1 MSSRRSFRHP
11 MGALSLRR
19 AIVAATAALLLTGL
33 ASPALAIDYRGWFW
47 TTAGDANPLPF
58 DECVRRAPGAI
69 GSQGLTASKSGNNPV
84 YFDATRGGVSVTM
97 WCIGE
102 PKGFYMTLVVMNDDP
117 SQSATNIGN
126 AINTAFWGTTSSAA
140 PPPAFG
146 TVGGRWSLGSNCSW
160 APPGGWQ
167 AIISLNQDPNGVLS
181 GTVLS
186 DNNNTGSGGITILA
200 NASGYGN
207 ANPAGAQ
214 SVFSGNTMS
223 LILHPNS
230 WISVLQLT
238 GQLNGNQISGSVH
251 HYGNDDCTF
260 TMVRS

>member
-1 MSSRRSFRHP
+1 MLLSRFFRRSTR
-11 MGALSLRR
+11 ALLVRPLVF
-19 AIVAATAALLLTGL
+19 AAALALTFTAL
-33 ASPALAIDYRGWFW
+33 AAPALAIDYRGWFW

-69 GSQGLTASKSGNNPV
+69 GSQGLTAQKSGNNPA
-84 YFDATRGGVSVTM
+84 YFDASRGGVSVTL

-102 PKGFYMTLVVMNDDP
+102 PKGFYMTLVVMSDDP
-117 SQSATNIGN
+117 AQNSTNIGN
-126 AINTAFWGTTSSAA
+126 AINAAFWQTAA
-140 PPPAFG
+140 PASAGGAGIGG
-146 TVGGRWSLGSNCSW
+146 TWRLGSNCNW

-167 AIISLNQDPNGVLS
+167 TVISLSQAPNGALS

-186 DNNNTGSGGITILA
+186 DNNNTGAASIA
-200 NASGYGN
+200 VVPNDSGYGN
-207 ANPAGAQ
+207 TNPPGAQ

-223 LILHPNS
+223 LILHPNT

-260 TMVRS
+260 VMVRS